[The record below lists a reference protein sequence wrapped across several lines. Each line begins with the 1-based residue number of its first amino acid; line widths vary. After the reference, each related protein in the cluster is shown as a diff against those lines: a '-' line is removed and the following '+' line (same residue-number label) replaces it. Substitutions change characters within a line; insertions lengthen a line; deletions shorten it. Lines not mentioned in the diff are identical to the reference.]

1 MKNFS
6 THGVRLAVPLF
17 CAALFSAATAV
28 SAQAQNIRCEFRP
41 DAPDQHTVVK
51 GDTLWDISGTF
62 LQKPW
67 CWPHV
72 WGMNRAEI
80 ANPHWIYPGQV
91 IWFDRAAGRLR
102 LGTKVGSSSN
112 TVGEP
117 GTVKLSPQLRTEGL
131 GKDAI
136 PAIPAGVI
144 EPFLTQPLIIE
155 GDELK
160 NAPRIV
166 ATAENRVFLGKDDKA
181 YVRGNLNGGTSFQVF
196 RPGKALVDPVT
207 KKTVGI
213 EAFYLGTVKLRQQA
227 AAGSDVHT
235 FTVANAKEEMGV
247 GDQLM
252 QMPPTP
258 MQNYVPHPPAAKIDA
273 RVLAIYNGVTHAGQ
287 NQVVSINRGKLDG
300 LDIGSVLELYHV
312 GQTVTD
318 KSASKGWHNL
328 GNPQVKL
335 PDERTG
341 SLFIF
346 RVFNHISY
354 GLIMQVTEPVVVGD
368 VARTP
373 E

>member
-6 THGVRLAVPLF
+6 TVGVRLFA
-17 CAALFSAATAV
+17 AALISGATAV
-28 SAQAQNIRCEFRP
+28 SVQAATLRCEFRA

-51 GDTLWDISGTF
+51 GDTLWDIAGTF
-62 LQKPW
+62 LDKPW
-67 CWPHV
+67 CWPQV
-72 WGMNRAEI
+72 WGMNRDEI

-91 IWFDRAAGRLR
+91 IWFDRVAGRLR
-102 LGTKVGSSSN
+102 LGNKVGVRSDDGSA
-112 TVGEP
+112 G
-117 GTVKLSPQLRTEGL
+117 GTLKLTPQLRTEGL
-131 GKDAI
+131 GRDAVKSI
-136 PAIPAGVI
+136 PSGAI

-160 NAPRIV
+160 DAPRII
-166 ATAENRVFLGKDDKA
+166 ATTENHVFIGKDDKA
-181 YVRGNLNGGTSFQVF
+181 YVRGNLKGGTSFQVF
-196 RPGKALVDPVT
+196 RPGKPLLDPVT
-207 KKTVGI
+207 KRVVAQ
-213 EAFYLGTVKLRQQA
+213 EAFYLGTLKLTKEA
-227 AAGSDVHT
+227 APGTDVHT
-235 FTVANAKEEMGV
+235 FVVASAKEEMGV

-258 MQNYVPHPPAAKIDA
+258 MQNYVPHPPAAQVDA
-273 RVLAIYNGVTHAGQ
+273 RVLAVYNGVTHAGQ

-300 LDIGSVLELYHV
+300 LDIGAVLQLYHV

-318 KSASKGWHNL
+318 PGASKGWHNL

-335 PDERTG
+335 PDEQIG

-346 RVFNHISY
+346 RVFNHVSY

>member
-6 THGVRLAVPLF
+6 TVGVRLF
-17 CAALFSAATAV
+17 ALALLSSAAAV
-28 SAQAQNIRCEFRP
+28 SVQAQDLRCEFKP
-41 DAPDQHTVVK
+41 NAPDQHTVAR
-51 GDTLWDISGTF
+51 GDTLWDISGKF
-62 LQKPW
+62 LDKPW
-67 CWPHV
+67 CWPQV

-80 ANPHWIYPGQV
+80 ANPHWIYPGQIV
-91 IWFDRAAGRLR
+91 WFDRAAGRLR
-102 LGTKVGSSSN
+102 LANRIAPRDDAGSAPD
-112 TVGEP
+112 TVR
-117 GTVKLSPQLRTEGL
+117 LSPQVRTEGL

-136 PAIPAGVI
+136 PAIPAGAI
-144 EPFLTQPLIIE
+144 EPFLTQPLIVE
-155 GDELK
+155 TDELK
-160 NAPRIV
+160 EAPRIV
-166 ATAENRVFLGKDDKA
+166 ATAGSRVFLGKDDKA
-181 YVRGNLNGGTSFQVF
+181 YVRGNLKGGTSFQVF
-196 RPGKALVDPVT
+196 RPGKPLRDPVT
-207 KKTVGI
+207 KRVVGQ
-213 EAFYLGTVKLRQQA
+213 EAYYLGTLKLQKEA
-227 AAGSDVHT
+227 AAGTDVHT
-235 FTVANAKEEMGV
+235 FVVASAKEEMGV

-258 MQNYVPHPPAAKIDA
+258 MQNYVPHPPATPVDA

-300 LDIGSVLELYHV
+300 LDVGAVLQLYHV

-335 PDERTG
+335 PDEDIG

-346 RVFNHISY
+346 RVFKHVSY

-368 VARTP
+368 VAKTP